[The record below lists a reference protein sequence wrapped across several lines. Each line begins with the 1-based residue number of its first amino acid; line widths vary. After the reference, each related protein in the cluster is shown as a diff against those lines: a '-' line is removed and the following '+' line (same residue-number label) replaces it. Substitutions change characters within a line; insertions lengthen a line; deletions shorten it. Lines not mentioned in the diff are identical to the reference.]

1 MFLACFE
8 FFFFDRLQTT
18 ESKYSRENSK
28 VERIEEGRC
37 STGQPLALH
46 HVSLSVRHNLHA
58 VGHLYTFLQRTKW
71 WQSWWP
77 LTLWPYLGGYPALVF
92 ARQSLTGAQQDQ
104 AAVSLQGEQGGLLR
118 VEDPGPH
125 GDDLTG
131 VLVRPGP
138 DPRHA
143 ACKCFMLSRIISRLS
158 STATAT
164 ASTAI
169 Q

>member
-1 MFLACFE
+1 MFWV
-8 FFFFDRLQTT
+8 FFLIDYKRQKVNTAERTARLSELKRADAPLDSPWLSIMLVSVSGAIFTLWVT
-18 ESKYSRENSK
+18 SILSCK
-28 VERIEEGRC
+28 
-37 STGQPLALH
+37 GQWL
-46 HVSLSVRHNLHA
+46 
-58 VGHLYTFLQRTKW
+58 
-71 WQSWWP
+71 QSWWP
-77 LTLWPYLGGYPALVF
+77 LTLWPYLGGYPALVI